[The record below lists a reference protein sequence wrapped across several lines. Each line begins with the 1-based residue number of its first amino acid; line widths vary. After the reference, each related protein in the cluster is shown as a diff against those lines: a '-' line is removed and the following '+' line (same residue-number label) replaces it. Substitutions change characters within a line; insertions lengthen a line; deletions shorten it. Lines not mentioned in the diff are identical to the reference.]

1 MKFIWLESA
10 RNDLRAVER
19 AMANRILLSLT
30 DYGKFGVGDVKKLTG
45 PWQGGFG
52 FALAIT
58 V

>member
-1 MKFIWLESA
+1 
-10 RNDLRAVER
+10 
-19 AMANRILLSLT
+19 MANRILLSLT